1 MNVLA
6 PNLSKFQVQFLLTV
20 SFVFSSKVLKAPD
33 ITTQVKL
40 SDSANTSPSFNSMK
54 MRKRSS
60 KTSLPHV
67 VHSSRSSLHMFPII
81 SGLVDKQNLEIGKDT
96 RTNHGIKLHKKL
108 KLTIYFP
115 VIEYGT
121 LRDGSLQSCYSS
133 NNSLDRPWSPTPK
146 DDLYSWMAKQH
157 KERKLSVNKENAGS
171 VIVSRAQ
178 LNSKNQLKYLKLTSH
193 SIYFRRRNEQ

>member
-1 MNVLA
+1 
-6 PNLSKFQVQFLLTV
+6 
-20 SFVFSSKVLKAPD
+20 
-33 ITTQVKL
+33 
-40 SDSANTSPSFNSMK
+40 MK
-54 MRKRSS
+54 MRKRPS

-81 SGLVDKQNLEIGKDT
+81 SGLVDKQNLEIGKN
-96 RTNHGIKLHKKL
+96 RNKPLSKIARKL
-108 KLTIYFP
+108 KITIYFTA
-115 VIEYGT
+115 IEYGT

-171 VIVSRAQ
+171 VIVSR
-178 LNSKNQLKYLKLTSH
+178 T
-193 SIYFRRRNEQ
+193 